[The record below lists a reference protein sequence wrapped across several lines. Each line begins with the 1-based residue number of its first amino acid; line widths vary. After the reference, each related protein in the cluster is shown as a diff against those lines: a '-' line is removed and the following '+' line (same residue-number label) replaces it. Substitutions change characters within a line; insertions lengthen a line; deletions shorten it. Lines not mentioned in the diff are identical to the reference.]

1 MYKLILSTVILL
13 FFLVI
18 DNFYGSLT
26 YNISNE
32 ITKFLQIQFEYG
44 KETGIF
50 EYTLLIFSTAGD
62 AECTNIL
69 TILIWIK
76 AQNKIQIFKLIT
88 MNAIAAAFGNLIKMV
103 MTQPRPFYLD
113 PQIKLDFCYT
123 GYGDPSGHSLRSFV
137 FYAILIETIVLKKYN
152 NQENTT
158 LLESEKQM
166 QDCEEI
172 SNSELYKQIY
182 QNQYISYSKYKMFI
196 AIFAFLIG
204 IGRLYFGVHFLNQI
218 IIGWV
223 IGGYIIY
230 IYYYCGLEKIIEK
243 AFRNSLLLN
252 PYRYLKILLISFI
265 VFTLAFLLYFERHYE
280 QSLIDI
286 KQQWKQN
293 ILKQPHCTSGGGYNP
308 KNKFE
313 THDISGFSILFFPC
327 YLLAFYSKQQIL
339 LKIESDQILTQ
350 IGQNIQYLL
359 TYIFVYWIK
368 SFEKRTTSKLG
379 GTSET
384 KRLLCKI
391 FFAQF
396 HYIEISILFLMII
409 PLGLRLVKSFC
420 KRQQFSRIS
429 QIDQQETEMV

>member
-1 MYKLILSTVILL
+1 MYKLILATVILL
-13 FFLVI
+13 FFLI
-18 DNFYGSLT
+18 LDNLFGSLT

-44 KETGIF
+44 KETGFF
-50 EYTLLIFSTAGD
+50 EYILLIFSTAGD

-69 TILIWIK
+69 TLLIWIK

-88 MNAIAAAFGNLIKMV
+88 MNAIAAAFGNFIKMV

-123 GYGDPSGHSLRSFV
+123 GFGDPSGHSLRSFV
-137 FYAILIETIVLKKYN
+137 FYTILIETIILQKYN
-152 NQENTT
+152 IQENSTNI
-158 LLESEKQM
+158 ESEKQV
-166 QDCEEI
+166 QSFKEI

-182 QNQYISYSKYKMFI
+182 SNQYVSYSKCKLFI

-230 IYYYCGLEKIIEK
+230 VYYYCGLEKMIEI
-243 AFRNSLLLN
+243 AFKNSLLLN
-252 PYRYLKILLISFI
+252 SYRYLQMLLASFLI
-265 VFTLAFLLYFERHYE
+265 FTFAYILYFERHYE
-280 QSLIDI
+280 QSLIDL

-293 ILKQPHCTSGGGYNP
+293 ILKQPQCTTGGGYNP

-313 THDISGFSILFFPC
+313 THDISGISILFLPC

-339 LKIESDQILTQ
+339 LKIESDQILNQ
-350 IGQNIQYLL
+350 VGQNIQYLI
-359 TYIFVYWIK
+359 TYIVVYWIQLL
-368 SFEKRTTSKLG
+368 EEQTSNKIAG
-379 GTSET
+379 ISET
-384 KRLLCKI
+384 KKLLCKI
-391 FFAQF
+391 FFTQF
-396 HYIEISILFLMII
+396 HYIEISILFVMII
-409 PLGLRLVKSFC
+409 PLSVRLVTSFL

-429 QIDQQETEMV
+429 QIDQSEMEMV

>member
-1 MYKLILSTVILL
+1 MYKLIFSTLILL
-13 FFLVI
+13 FLLVL
-18 DNFYGSLT
+18 DHFFGGLT

-50 EYTLLIFSTAGD
+50 EYILLIFSTAGD
-62 AECTNIL
+62 AECTNVL
-69 TILIWIK
+69 TILIWLK

-152 NQENTT
+152 HSENSI
-158 LLESEKQM
+158 LLDSEKQIYD
-166 QDCEEI
+166 QKEI
-172 SNSELYKQIY
+172 SNSELYNSIY
-182 QNQYISYSKYKMFI
+182 ENQYISYSKYKMFI
-196 AIFAFLIG
+196 ATFAFLIG

-218 IIGWV
+218 VIGWI
-223 IGGYIIY
+223 IGGYILY
-230 IYYYCGLEKIIEK
+230 IYYYCGLEKMIQK
-243 AFRNSLLLN
+243 AFSNSLLLN
-252 PYRYLKILLISFI
+252 QYRYLKILLVSLI
-265 VFTLAFLLYFERHYE
+265 VFALAFLLYFERHYE
-280 QSLIDI
+280 QSLIDM

-293 ILKQPHCTSGGGYNP
+293 ILKQPLCTRGGGYNP
-308 KNKFE
+308 KTKFE

-327 YLLAFYSKQQIL
+327 YLLAFYSKQQMLI
-339 LKIESDQILTQ
+339 KIESDQILTQ

-359 TYIFVYWIK
+359 TYIAMYWIQ
-368 SFEKRTTSKLG
+368 SFEKKATSRIG
-379 GTSET
+379 GPSET

-396 HYIEISILFLMII
+396 HYIKISILFLMII
-409 PLGLRLVKSFC
+409 PLGLRLAESFI

-429 QIDQQETEMV
+429 QVDQSETEMV

>member
-1 MYKLILSTVILL
+1 MYKLILATVILL
-13 FFLVI
+13 FFLI
-18 DNFYGSLT
+18 LDNLFGSLT

-44 KETGIF
+44 KETGFF
-50 EYTLLIFSTAGD
+50 EYILLIFSTAGD

-69 TILIWIK
+69 TLLIWIK

-88 MNAIAAAFGNLIKMV
+88 MNAIAAAFGNFIKMV

-123 GYGDPSGHSLRSFV
+123 GFGDPSGHSLRSFV
-137 FYAILIETIVLKKYN
+137 FYTILIETIILQKYN
-152 NQENTT
+152 IQENSTIM
-158 LLESEKQM
+158 ESDKQVYSFK
-166 QDCEEI
+166 EI

-182 QNQYISYSKYKMFI
+182 SNQYVSYSKYKFFI

-230 IYYYCGLEKIIEK
+230 VYYYCGLEKMIEI

-252 PYRYLKILLISFI
+252 SYRYLQMLLASFLI
-265 VFTLAFLLYFERHYE
+265 FTFAYILYFERHYE
-280 QSLIDI
+280 QSLIDL

-293 ILKQPHCTSGGGYNP
+293 ILKQPHCTTGGGYNP

-313 THDISGFSILFFPC
+313 THDISGISILFLPC

-339 LKIESDQILTQ
+339 LKIESDQILNQ
-350 IGQNIQYLL
+350 VGQNIQYLI
-359 TYIFVYWIK
+359 TYIVVYWIQLL
-368 SFEKRTTSKLG
+368 EEQTSNKIAG
-379 GTSET
+379 ISET
-384 KRLLCKI
+384 KKLLCKI
-391 FFAQF
+391 FFTQF
-396 HYIEISILFLMII
+396 HYIEISILFVMII
-409 PLGLRLVKSFC
+409 PLSLRLVTSFL

-429 QIDQQETEMV
+429 QIDQSEMEMV

>member
-1 MYKLILSTVILL
+1 MQKLILSTLILL
-13 FFLVI
+13 FLLVL
-18 DNFYGSLT
+18 DHLFGGLT

-32 ITKFLQIQFEYG
+32 ITKFLQMQFEYG

-50 EYTLLIFSTAGD
+50 EYILLIFSTAGD
-62 AECTNIL
+62 AECTNVL
-69 TILIWIK
+69 TILIWLK

-152 NQENTT
+152 NSENST
-158 LLESEKQM
+158 LLDSEKQM
-166 QDCEEI
+166 YDLKEI

-182 QNQYISYSKYKMFI
+182 ENQYISYSKYKMFI
-196 AIFAFLIG
+196 ATFAFLIG

-218 IIGWV
+218 VIGWI
-223 IGGYIIY
+223 IGGYILY
-230 IYYYCGLEKIIEK
+230 IYYYCGLEKMIEK
-243 AFRNSLLLN
+243 AFSNSLLLN
-252 PYRYLKILLISFI
+252 PYRYLKVLLVSLM
-265 VFTLAFLLYFERHYE
+265 VFALVFLLYFERHYE
-280 QSLIDI
+280 QSIIDM

-293 ILKQPHCTSGGGYNP
+293 ILKQRLCTSGGGYNP
-308 KNKFE
+308 KTKFE

-327 YLLAFYSKQQIL
+327 YLLAFYSKQQMLI
-339 LKIESDQILTQ
+339 KIESDQILIQ

-359 TYIFVYWIK
+359 TYIAIYWFQG
-368 SFEKRTTSKLG
+368 FEKKATSKIG
-379 GTSET
+379 GSSET
-384 KRLLCKI
+384 MRLLCKI

-396 HYIEISILFLMII
+396 HYIKISILFLMII
-409 PLGLRLVKSFC
+409 PLGLRLAQSFI

-429 QIDQQETEMV
+429 QVDQSETEMV